1 MKSSSIW
8 DQSIQIS
15 YSVSGA
21 KFAQGKDKFIPA
33 KNHLI
38 LKAAHPSPL
47 GANKGGWWGCKHF
60 SKANQYLEKHGKASI
75 EWRIT

>member
-1 MKSSSIW
+1 LGSKHSNIVFCLW
-8 DQSIQIS
+8 
-15 YSVSGA
+15 G

-33 KNHLI
+33 KKHLI